1 MRTRPESFFTS
12 PPRGHPNSACVR
24 LDNREVW
31 CWGDNRYGQLGDG
44 TLSDRSGAVMV
55 LGLAS
60 VLTVEAGAQHTC
72 AVRRDG
78 AVLCWGRNHLGQL
91 GDGTT
96 SDRVVPGV
104 VPGL

>member
-1 MRTRPESFFTS
+1 MAVTAGAE
-12 PPRGHPNSACVR
+12 HNCA
-24 LDNREVW
+24 LDADGAVW

-55 LGLAS
+55 LGLAN